1 MSCLYSTDIGFLPY
15 FYKTNCF
22 YLQIVIAEVSP
33 QTTKM
38 EWRVPVVNALIHR
51 IALSYKLKVFCSNVP
66 ALNNKYW
73 SDDLHLS
80 DDGLRLFMRSLED
93 FLSTVLC
100 KNPIPPQFFHQQ
112 NDVPAGE

>member
-1 MSCLYSTDIGFLPY
+1 M
-15 FYKTNCF
+15 
-22 YLQIVIAEVSP
+22 QIVIAEVLP

-51 IALSYKLKVFCSNVP
+51 IALFFKLKVFCSNAS

-93 FLSTVLC
+93 FLSTILC
-100 KNPIPPQFFHQQ
+100 KNPIPPQFLHQQ